1 MRDDTDPTPS
11 RTGAEPQAGPT
22 SASQPGGIGTPR
34 PDRTDGGKTRP
45 RRRGRGPGGNTGQV
59 PQGDKPA
66 RRGRGR
72 RKGQGDSGRRQQHE
86 ARRERQRAARAA
98 REPLIEYPAELP
110 VVEHREEIAEAIRDH
125 QVVVIAGETGSG
137 KTTQIPKICL
147 ELGLG
152 VDGMIGHTQPRRI
165 AARSVAARLAEE
177 MAEDLGD
184 TVGYQVRFTSQVA
197 DHTRVKVMTDGI
209 LLSELRHDRLL
220 RDYEVL
226 IIDEAHERSLNIDFI
241 IGFLTELLPKR
252 PDLKVV
258 ITSATINPEA
268 FSEHFGG
275 APIISVSGRTY
286 PVEVRYRPLDP
297 NDAGGSAEDD
307 EGNGDLTRGGAA
319 SRAPKDQVEGIL
331 DAFDELTG
339 EAPGDILVFLSGE
352 REIRDAADALTDHV
366 QKATLKGPRRRG
378 ADWEVVPLYA
388 RLSSQEQQRVFRP
401 HGRPRVVLATN
412 VAETSL
418 TVPGIKYVIDTGVA
432 RISRYSNRTKVQR
445 LPIEPVSQASANQ
458 RKGRSGRTSDGIA
471 IRLYSQADFE
481 SRPEFT
487 DPEILRT
494 NLASVILQ
502 MVNLGFARTEKEV
515 TDFPFLTPPDPRAVR
530 DGRTLLSEL
539 GALKVGQDSGLTV
552 TDIGRKLAALP
563 IDPRLARMV
572 IAGAQNGCGAEVAVI
587 VAALST
593 QDPRERP
600 AEQRGEADA
609 LHARFTHARSDFLSF
624 LALWN
629 YVREQSQ
636 TLSSSKFRRTIRGEF
651 LNYVRIREWQ
661 DLVGQLRSIAG
672 SAGIQLGEVTW
683 KTGADEGSAAGGKRD
698 PSTSG
703 PFDAQA
709 VAIHKALLTGLL
721 SMIGQKLPDGREYQG
736 ARGARFQIFP
746 GSGLFKKGPDFV
758 MSAELVETSRL
769 WARTVA
775 WADPDWVVDVAGDLV
790 KRTYAEP
797 RWSGRSG
804 QAVANEKATLYG
816 VTLYTERPVSY
827 ARIDRTVARELF
839 LRHALVE
846 GDWRETHAFL
856 QTNANTLAEAEELAS
871 RTRDR
876 RVLSGE
882 DDLYAFYDDRVP
894 EDVLTASDFTGWWR
908 KKRREDPAFLDVP
921 LETLLAEDAADRTAD
936 LAHEYPT
943 HWVLPA
949 RNDEESEARAELR
962 YSFEPGTEG
971 DGVTAEIQ
979 VGDLDQADP
988 HAFSWQVPGLRIEFM
1003 AALIRSLPKAKRTY
1017 FVPAPDVARDILA
1030 HLRAAGEEG
1039 LGSLPEVLAVEL
1051 TARGGG
1057 GRLEDRNP
1065 ITVTPADFDWSR
1077 VPAHLRLRFRLMRG
1091 RRVLTEG
1098 FDLAAMQADQRKR
1111 QAAKAAKALA
1121 RAQGSAAEAA
1131 AAGRGGS
1138 APQAAGAQTT
1148 AAEAAAGTRGPRTA
1162 GAGQAGAGVGPAGA
1176 GASRAGGA
1184 GRSGERGSGGRTSA
1198 PVPTREQLVDRVV
1211 AGASAVLSYAKE
1223 HLSTQEK
1230 LVLAGHQKT
1239 SDALLE
1245 AVLRVAARGEIAAA
1259 GMGADGRYADM
1270 TGTADVAATSGT
1282 AGVSDMTGTSR
1293 GAGASGTAGASGAS
1307 GADRAPGAAPDPDV
1321 LSRAAQGGLT
1331 TRMDQLLPAL
1341 IAALTAMTTLEK
1353 KVSKASSLV
1362 ILANLADVKEWRE
1375 QMGTAEAI
1383 AGLSEAA
1390 LLRLPRWVEAAN
1402 VRIDAMVDQPPR
1414 DRQLMDR
1421 MLASEAAVSK
1431 KLATTRPDVAA
1442 LGRAARFGEVVD
1454 PGAPSSGPGRPASGP
1469 GEGWHALLFQ
1479 QEELRLSLFAP
1490 SLGAIGKVS
1499 EQRIA
1504 KSLTKM

>member
-1 MRDDTDPTPS
+1 MRDDTPETPDTSRDTPVPT
-11 RTGAEPQAGPT
+11 RTGSQQSAGGEE
-22 SASQPGGIGTPR
+22 S
-34 PDRTDGGKTRP
+34 
-45 RRRGRGPGGNTGQV
+45 
-59 PQGDKPA
+59 
-66 RRGRGR
+66 RGRGR
-72 RKGQGDSGRRQQHE
+72 PRRKRSGDRRRPDRGGRRQDHE
-86 ARRERQRAARAA
+86 ARRERQRAARAT
-98 REPLIEYPAELP
+98 REPLLEYPAELP
-110 VVEHREEIAEAIRDH
+110 VVEHRDEIAEAIRDH

-152 VDGMIGHTQPRRI
+152 VTGMIGHTQPRRI
-165 AARSVAARLAEE
+165 AARSVAARLADE
-177 MAEDLGD
+177 MGEDLGD
-184 TVGYQVRFTSQVA
+184 TIGYQVRFTSQVA

-241 IGFLTELLPKR
+241 IGLLTRLLKER
-252 PDLKVV
+252 PDLKVI

-268 FSEHFGG
+268 FSAHFDG

-297 NDAGGSAEDD
+297 TADTELDTDGD
-307 EGNGDLTRGGAA
+307 EEGDLTRGGAA
-319 SRAPKDQVEGIL
+319 ARTPKDQVEGII
-331 DAFDELTG
+331 DAFDELTR
-339 EAPGDILVFLSGE
+339 EDPGDILVFLSGE

-366 QKATLKGPRRRG
+366 QRATTKGPRKRG

-388 RLSSQEQQRVFRP
+388 RLSSQEQQRVFQP
-401 HGRPRVVLATN
+401 HGRARVVLATN

-445 LPIEPVSQASANQ
+445 LPIEPISQASANQ
-458 RKGRSGRTSDGIA
+458 RKGRSGRTSDGIC
-471 IRLYSQADFE
+471 IRLFSEADFE
-481 SRPEFT
+481 ARPEFT

-502 MVNLGFARTEKEV
+502 MATLGFVRTEKDV

-530 DGRTLLSEL
+530 DGRALLAEL
-539 GALKVGQDSGLTV
+539 GGLRIAKDGALTV
-552 TDIGRKLAALP
+552 TETGRKIAALP

-609 LHARFTHARSDFLSF
+609 LHARFTHPRSDFLSF

-636 TLSSSKFRRTIRGEF
+636 ALSSSKFRRTIRGEF

-661 DLVGQLRSIAG
+661 DLVGQLRSLAG
-672 SAGIQLGEVTW
+672 SAGIQLGDVTW
-683 KTGADEGSAAGGKRD
+683 KTGADGDDVQTSAAAAGTSTRRGSRGGAVG
-698 PSTSG
+698 SG

-709 VAIHKALLTGLL
+709 VAIHSSLLTGLL

-736 ARGARFQIFP
+736 ARGSRFQIFP

-775 WADPDWVVDVAGDLV
+775 WADPDWIVDVAGDLV
-790 KRTYAEP
+790 KRTHAEP
-797 RWSGRSG
+797 RWSAKSG
-804 QAVANEKATLYG
+804 QAVADEKATLYG
-816 VTLYTERPVSY
+816 VTLYAERPVSY
-827 ARIDRTVARELF
+827 ARIDPVVARELF
-839 LRHALVE
+839 IRHALVE
-846 GDWRETHAFL
+846 GDWRESHEFL
-856 QTNANTLAEAEELAS
+856 QTNARTLAEADELAS

-876 RVLSGE
+876 RVLAGE
-882 DDLYAFYDDRVP
+882 DDLYAFYDARVP
-894 EDVLTASDFTGWWR
+894 DDVLTASDFTGWWR
-908 KKRREDPAFLDVP
+908 RKRREDPTHLDVP
-921 LETLLAEDAADRTAD
+921 LETLLAADAADRTAD
-936 LAHEYPT
+936 LARDYPT

-949 RNDEESEARAELR
+949 RDDTEEDARAELR

-979 VGDLDQADP
+979 LNDLDRADP
-988 HAFSWQVPGLRIEFM
+988 HSFSWHVPGLRIEFT

-1017 FVPAPDVARDILA
+1017 FVPAPDVAREILA

-1039 LGSLPEVLAVEL
+1039 MGSLPEALAAEL

-1065 ITVTPADFDWSR
+1065 ITVRATDFDWSR
-1077 VPAHLRLRFRLMRG
+1077 VPAHLRLRFRLQRG
-1091 RRVLTEG
+1091 RRVLAEG
-1098 FDLAAMQADQRKR
+1098 FDLAALQAEQRKR
-1111 QAAKAAKALA
+1111 EAAKAAKTHA
-1121 RAQGSAAEAA
+1121 RESA
-1131 AAGRGGS
+1131 AAGAR
-1138 APQAAGAQTT
+1138 
-1148 AAEAAAGTRGPRTA
+1148 
-1162 GAGQAGAGVGPAGA
+1162 
-1176 GASRAGGA
+1176 
-1184 GRSGERGSGGRTSA
+1184 SGGRTDRTAAGAAAGPRGSGAAPAGPAGHAGRGPADGRTGQGTSGAASA
-1198 PVPTREQLVDRVV
+1198 ASAHGGARSVRANREPVPTREQLVDRVR
-1211 AGASAVLSYAKE
+1211 AGASAAFAYAKE

-1245 AVLRVAARGEIAAA
+1245 AVLRVAARGEVAAA
-1259 GMGADGRYADM
+1259 GIGPDGTYAHD
-1270 TGTADVAATSGT
+1270 TGTG
-1282 AGVSDMTGTSR
+1282 
-1293 GAGASGTAGASGAS
+1293 GASGAAGS
-1307 GADRAPGAAPDPDV
+1307 AGEPGTAPDPDALV
-1321 LSRAAQGGLT
+1321 RSSQGGLT
-1331 TRMDQLLPAL
+1331 TRMEQLVPAL
-1341 IAALTAMTTLEK
+1341 IAALTAMTTLDK

-1362 ILANLADVKEWRE
+1362 ILANLADVKDWRDA
-1375 QMGTAEAI
+1375 MGTAPAI

-1390 LLRLPRWVEAAN
+1390 LLRLPRWVEAAD
-1402 VRIDAMVDQPPR
+1402 VRVDAMVDQPPR

-1421 MLASEAAVSK
+1421 VLGSEAGVSK
-1431 KLATTRPDVAA
+1431 KLQSTRPEVAG
-1442 LGRAARFGEVVD
+1442 LGRAARLGAVVD
-1454 PGAPSSGPGRPASGP
+1454 AGAAASGPGRPAGGP
-1469 GEGWHALLFQ
+1469 GEGWHAILFQ

-1490 SLGAIGKVS
+1490 ALGATGKVS
-1499 EQRIA
+1499 EQRIVKA
-1504 KSLTKM
+1504 LTAM

>member
-1 MRDDTDPTPS
+1 MPPFTGQPYARTNAGSLVFAMRDETPQTPDTSRETPVPARS
-11 RTGAEPQAGPT
+11 GARQSADGAGP
-22 SASQPGGIGTPR
+22 
-34 PDRTDGGKTRP
+34 
-45 RRRGRGPGGNTGQV
+45 
-59 PQGDKPA
+59 
-66 RRGRGR
+66 RGRGR
-72 RKGQGDSGRRQQHE
+72 PRRKRSGDRRRPDTGSRREQHE
-86 ARRERQRAARAA
+86 SRRERQRAARAT
-98 REPLIEYPAELP
+98 REPLLEYPAELP

-152 VDGMIGHTQPRRI
+152 VTGMIGHTQPRRI
-165 AARSVAARLAEE
+165 AARSVAARLADE
-177 MAEDLGD
+177 MGEDLGD

-241 IGFLTELLPKR
+241 IGLLTSLLKER
-252 PDLKVV
+252 PDLKVI

-268 FSEHFGG
+268 FSEHFDG

-297 NDAGGSAEDD
+297 ATDTGTDLDTEDG
-307 EGNGDLTRGGAA
+307 EGDLTRGGAA
-319 SRAPKDQVEGIL
+319 ARTPKDQVEGII

-352 REIRDAADALTDHV
+352 REIRDATDALTDHV
-366 QKATLKGPRRRG
+366 QRATRKGPRSRG
-378 ADWEVVPLYA
+378 ADWEIVPLYA
-388 RLSSQEQQRVFRP
+388 RLSSQEQQRVFQP

-445 LPIEPVSQASANQ
+445 LPIEPISQASANQ
-458 RKGRSGRTSDGIA
+458 RKGRSGRTSDGIC
-471 IRLYSQADFE
+471 IRLFSEADFDAR
-481 SRPEFT
+481 SEFT

-502 MVNLGFARTEKEV
+502 MAALGFVRTEKDV
-515 TDFPFLTPPDPRAVR
+515 TDFPFLTPPDPRSVR
-530 DGRTLLSEL
+530 DGRALLSEL
-539 GALKVGQDSGLTV
+539 GGLKIAKDGALTV
-552 TDIGRKLAALP
+552 TETGRKIAALP

-600 AEQRGEADA
+600 VEQRGEADA
-609 LHARFTHARSDFLSF
+609 LHARFTHTRSDFLSF

-636 TLSSSKFRRTIRGEF
+636 TLSSSKFRRTIRAEF

-683 KTGADEGSAAGGKRD
+683 KTGADSDEGQSPAATGKRTRGGPRDGAAG
-698 PSTSG
+698 SG

-709 VAIHKALLTGLL
+709 VAIHTALLTGLL

-736 ARGARFQIFP
+736 ARGSRFQIFP

-775 WADPDWVVDVAGDLV
+775 WADPDWIVEVAGDLV
-790 KRTYAEP
+790 KRTHAEP
-797 RWSGRSG
+797 RWSAKSG
-804 QAVANEKATLYG
+804 HAVADEKATLYG
-816 VTLYTERPVSY
+816 VTLYAERPVSY
-827 ARIDRTVARELF
+827 ARIDPVVARELF
-839 LRHALVE
+839 IRHALVE
-846 GDWRETHAFL
+846 GDWRESHDFL
-856 QTNANTLAEAEELAS
+856 QTNARTLAEADELAS

-882 DDLYAFYDDRVP
+882 DDLYAFYDARVP
-894 EDVLTASDFTGWWR
+894 DEVLTASDFTGWWR
-908 KKRREDPAFLDVP
+908 KKRREDPTHLDVP

-936 LAHEYPT
+936 LAHDYPT

-949 RNDEESEARAELR
+949 RDETESDARAELR

-979 VGDLDQADP
+979 LSDLDRADP
-988 HAFSWQVPGLRIEFM
+988 HAFSWHVPGLRIDFM
-1003 AALIRSLPKAKRTY
+1003 AALIRSLTKAKRTY
-1017 FVPAPDVARDILA
+1017 FVPAPDVAREILA
-1030 HLRAAGEEG
+1030 HVRAAGEEG
-1039 LGSLPEVLAVEL
+1039 SGSLPEMLAAEL

-1065 ITVTPADFDWSR
+1065 ITVHPTDFDWSR
-1077 VPAHLRLRFRLMRG
+1077 VPAHLRLRFRVQRG
-1091 RRVLTEG
+1091 RRVLAEG
-1098 FDLAAMQADQRKR
+1098 FDLAALQADQRKR
-1111 QAAKAAKALA
+1111 EAAKAEKALA
-1121 RAQGSAAEAA
+1121 RESA
-1131 AAGRGGS
+1131 AAGAGS
-1138 APQAAGAQTT
+1138 GSRADRT
-1148 AAEAAAGTRGPRTA
+1148 AAEAAAGSRDGSAGSAGLAGRTGSSGRGQAASGRA
-1162 GAGQAGAGVGPAGA
+1162 GQRASGAGSA
-1176 GASRAGGA
+1176 ASTHGGA
-1184 GRSGERGSGGRTSA
+1184 RSTRAARE
-1198 PVPTREQLVDRVV
+1198 PVPTREQLVDRVR
-1211 AGASAVLSYAKE
+1211 AGASAVFAYAKE

-1245 AVLRVAARGEIAAA
+1245 AVLRVAARGEVAAA
-1259 GMGADGRYADM
+1259 GIGPDGKYAHP
-1270 TGTADVAATSGT
+1270 A
-1282 AGVSDMTGTSR
+1282 
-1293 GAGASGTAGASGAS
+1293 GAGGAISSAGEPGT
-1307 GADRAPGAAPDPDV
+1307 APDPDALV
-1321 LSRAAQGGLT
+1321 RSSQGGLT
-1331 TRMDQLLPAL
+1331 TRLEQLVPAL
-1341 IAALTAMTTLEK
+1341 IAALTAMTTLDK

-1362 ILANLADVKEWRE
+1362 ILANLADVKEWRDA
-1375 QMGTAEAI
+1375 MGTAPAI

-1402 VRIDAMVDQPPR
+1402 ARVDAMVDQPPR

-1421 MLASEAAVSK
+1421 VLGSEAGVTK
-1431 KLATTRPDVAA
+1431 KLQAARPEVAG
-1442 LGRAARFGEVVD
+1442 LGRAARLGAVVD
-1454 PGAPSSGPGRPASGP
+1454 AGAAASGPGRPAGGP
-1469 GEGWHALLFQ
+1469 GEGWHAILFQ

-1490 SLGAIGKVS
+1490 ALGAMGKVS

-1504 KSLTKM
+1504 KALTAM

>member
-1 MRDDTDPTPS
+1 MRDETPETPDTSRDTP
-11 RTGAEPQAGPT
+11 
-22 SASQPGGIGTPR
+22 
-34 PDRTDGGKTRP
+34 
-45 RRRGRGPGGNTGQV
+45 V
-59 PQGDKPA
+59 PA
-66 RRGRGR
+66 RRGAKQSADGAGSRGR
-72 RKGQGDSGRRQQHE
+72 GRPRRKRAGDRRRPDGGSRREQHE
-86 ARRERQRAARAA
+86 ARRERQRAARAT
-98 REPLIEYPAELP
+98 RDPLLEYPGELP

-152 VDGMIGHTQPRRI
+152 VTGMIGHTQPRRI
-165 AARSVAARLAEE
+165 AARSVAARLADE
-177 MAEDLGD
+177 MGEDLGD

-241 IGFLTELLPKR
+241 IGLLTRLLKER
-252 PDLKVV
+252 PDLKVI

-268 FSEHFGG
+268 FSEHFDD

-297 NDAGGSAEDD
+297 TADASGDGDDDD
-307 EGNGDLTRGGAA
+307 EGALTRGGAA
-319 SRAPKDQVEGIL
+319 SRTPKDQVEGII

-366 QKATLKGPRRRG
+366 QRATRRGPRSRG
-378 ADWEVVPLYA
+378 ADWEVVPLFA
-388 RLSSQEQQRVFRP
+388 RLSSQEQQRVFQP

-445 LPIEPVSQASANQ
+445 LPIEPISQASANQ
-458 RKGRSGRTSDGIA
+458 RKGRSGRTSDGIC
-471 IRLYSQADFE
+471 IRLYSEADFE
-481 SRPEFT
+481 ARPEFT

-502 MVNLGFARTEKEV
+502 MATLGFVRTERDV

-530 DGRTLLSEL
+530 DGRALLAEL
-539 GALKVGQDSGLTV
+539 SGLRIAQDGALSV
-552 TDIGRKLAALP
+552 TETGRRIAALP

-609 LHARFTHARSDFLSF
+609 LHARFTHTRSDFLSF

-661 DLVGQLRSIAG
+661 DLVGQLRAIAG

-683 KTGADEGSAAGGKRD
+683 KTGADGDYEQRTAATGGRTRGRSRGSGAGSGGGAAG
-698 PSTSG
+698 SG
-703 PFDAQA
+703 PFDEQA
-709 VAIHKALLTGLL
+709 VAIHTSLLTGLL

-736 ARGARFQIFP
+736 ARGSRFQIFP

-758 MSAELVETSRL
+758 MAAELVETSRL

-775 WADPDWVVDVAGDLV
+775 WADPDWILDVAGDLV
-790 KRTYAEP
+790 KRTHEEP
-797 RWSGRSG
+797 RWSAKSG
-804 QAVANEKATLYG
+804 HAVTDEKATLYG
-816 VTLYTERPVSY
+816 VTLYAERPVSY
-827 ARIDRTVARELF
+827 ARIDPIVARELF
-839 LRHALVE
+839 IRHALVE
-846 GDWRETHAFL
+846 GDWRETHEFL
-856 QTNANTLAEAEELAS
+856 TTNARTLAEAEELAS

-876 RVLSGE
+876 RVLAGE
-882 DDLYAFYDDRVP
+882 DDLYAFYDARVP
-894 EDVLTASDFTGWWR
+894 DDVLTASDFTGWWR
-908 KKRREDPAFLDVP
+908 KKRREDPAHLDVP
-921 LETLLAEDAADRTAD
+921 LDLLLAEDAADRTAD
-936 LAHEYPT
+936 LARDYPT

-949 RNDEESEARAELR
+949 RDDTEDDARAELR

-979 VGDLDQADP
+979 MNDLDRADP
-988 HAFSWQVPGLRIEFM
+988 HAFSWHVPGLRVDFVS
-1003 AALIRSLPKAKRTY
+1003 ALIRSLPKAKRTY
-1017 FVPAPDVARDILA
+1017 FVPAPDVAREILA
-1030 HLRAAGEEG
+1030 HLRAADEEG
-1039 LGSLPEVLAVEL
+1039 VGSLPEVLAAEL

-1065 ITVTPADFDWSR
+1065 ITVSPADFDWAR
-1077 VPAHLRLRFRLMRG
+1077 VPAHLRLRFRLQRG

-1098 FDLAAMQADQRKR
+1098 FDLAALQADQRR
-1111 QAAKAAKALA
+1111 REAARAQKALA
-1121 RAQGSAAEAA
+1121 RESA
-1131 AAGRGGS
+1131 AAGGRSGGGN
-1138 APQAAGAQTT
+1138 ART
-1148 AAEAAAGTRGPRTA
+1148 AAEAAAGSRRNGAGPSGPSGPAGQANQAGRGQPAAGRAGQGTSGA
-1162 GAGQAGAGVGPAGA
+1162 GAGGSAQGAAR
-1176 GASRAGGA
+1176 STRAA
-1184 GRSGERGSGGRTSA
+1184 RE
-1198 PVPTREQLVDRVV
+1198 PVPTREQLVDRVR
-1211 AGASAVLSYAKE
+1211 AGASAVLAYAKE

-1245 AVLRVAARGEIAAA
+1245 AVLRVAARGEVAAA
-1259 GMGADGRYADM
+1259 GIGPDGTYAHPADAGGASAAAGGPASAGEP
-1270 TGTADVAATSGT
+1270 GTAPETEALVRS
-1282 AGVSDMTGTSR
+1282 
-1293 GAGASGTAGASGAS
+1293 
-1307 GADRAPGAAPDPDV
+1307 
-1321 LSRAAQGGLT
+1321 AQGGLT
-1331 TRMDQLLPAL
+1331 TRLEKLVPAL
-1341 IAALTAMTTLEK
+1341 IAALTGMTTLDT
-1353 KVSKASSLV
+1353 KVTKASSLV
-1362 ILANLADVKEWRE
+1362 ILANLADVKDWRDA
-1375 QMGTAEAI
+1375 MGTAPAI

-1402 VRIDAMVDQPPR
+1402 VRVDAMVDQPPR

-1421 MLASEAAVSK
+1421 VLGSEAGVSK
-1431 KLATTRPDVAA
+1431 KLQTAHPEVAG
-1442 LGRAARFGEVVD
+1442 LGRAARLGAVVEA
-1454 PGAPSSGPGRPASGP
+1454 GAAASGPGRPAGGP
-1469 GEGWHALLFQ
+1469 GEGWHAILFQ

-1490 SLGAIGKVS
+1490 ALGAMGKVS

-1504 KSLTKM
+1504 KALTAM

>member
-1 MRDDTDPTPS
+1 MPPLTGQPYAEANAGSLVFAMRDDIPEKPDASRDTPVPARS
-11 RTGAEPQAGPT
+11 GAGQSADGAGP
-22 SASQPGGIGTPR
+22 
-34 PDRTDGGKTRP
+34 
-45 RRRGRGPGGNTGQV
+45 
-59 PQGDKPA
+59 
-66 RRGRGR
+66 RGRGR
-72 RKGQGDSGRRQQHE
+72 PRRKRSGGRRRPEGGSRREQHE
-86 ARRERQRAARAA
+86 ARRERQRAARAT
-98 REPLIEYPAELP
+98 REPLLEYPAELP

-152 VDGMIGHTQPRRI
+152 VTGMIGHTQPRRI
-165 AARSVAARLAEE
+165 AARSVAARLADE
-177 MAEDLGD
+177 MGEDLGD

-197 DHTRVKVMTDGI
+197 EHTRVKVMTDGI

-241 IGFLTELLPKR
+241 IGLLTRLLKER
-252 PDLKVV
+252 PDLKVI

-268 FSEHFGG
+268 FSEHFDG

-297 NDAGGSAEDD
+297 TADTELESEDD
-307 EGNGDLTRGGAA
+307 EERSLTRGGAA
-319 SRAPKDQVEGIL
+319 SRTPKDQVEGII

-352 REIRDAADALTDHV
+352 REIRDAADALADHV
-366 QKATLKGPRRRG
+366 QRATRKGPRSRG
-378 ADWEVVPLYA
+378 ADWEIVPLYA

-418 TVPGIKYVIDTGVA
+418 TVPGIRYVIDTGVA

-445 LPIEPVSQASANQ
+445 LPIEPISQASANQ
-458 RKGRSGRTSDGIA
+458 RKGRSGRTSDGIC
-471 IRLYSQADFE
+471 IRLFSEADFE
-481 SRPEFT
+481 ARPEFT

-502 MVNLGFARTEKEV
+502 MVTLGFVRTEKDV
-515 TDFPFLTPPDPRAVR
+515 ADFPFLTPPDPRAVR
-530 DGRTLLSEL
+530 DGRALLAEL
-539 GALKVGQDSGLTV
+539 GGLRVAQDGALAV
-552 TDIGRKLAALP
+552 TETGRRIAALP
-563 IDPRLARMV
+563 IDPRLARML

-609 LHARFTHARSDFLSF
+609 LHARFTHTRSDFLSF

-636 TLSSSKFRRTIRGEF
+636 TLSSSKFRRTFRGEF

-672 SAGIQLGEVTW
+672 SAGIQVGEVTW
-683 KTGADEGSAAGGKRD
+683 KTGADGDEEQSTAATGQHARRGSRGGAAG
-698 PSTSG
+698 SG

-709 VAIHKALLTGLL
+709 VAIHTSLLTGLL

-736 ARGARFQIFP
+736 ARGSRFQIFP

-775 WADPDWVVDVAGDLV
+775 WADPDWILDVAGDLV
-790 KRTYAEP
+790 KRTHAEP
-797 RWSGRSG
+797 RWSAKSG
-804 QAVANEKATLYG
+804 HAVADEKATLYG
-816 VTLYTERPVSY
+816 VTLYASRPISY
-827 ARIDRTVARELF
+827 ARIDPVVARELF
-839 LRHALVE
+839 IRHALVE
-846 GDWRETHAFL
+846 GDWRESHEFL
-856 QTNANTLAEAEELAS
+856 KTNARTLAEADELAS

-876 RVLSGE
+876 RVLAGD
-882 DDLYAFYDDRVP
+882 DDLYAFYDARVP
-894 EDVLTASDFTGWWR
+894 DDVLTASDFTGWWR
-908 KKRREDPAFLDVP
+908 RKRREDPSHLDVP
-921 LETLLAEDAADRTAD
+921 LEALLAEDAADRTAD
-936 LAHEYPT
+936 LARDYPT

-949 RNDEESEARAELR
+949 RDDTEEDARAELR

-971 DGVTAEIQ
+971 DGVTVEIQ
-979 VGDLDQADP
+979 LDDLDRADP
-988 HAFSWQVPGLRIEFM
+988 HAFSWHVPGLRIDFV

-1017 FVPAPDVARDILA
+1017 FVPAPDVAREILA
-1030 HLRAAGEEG
+1030 HVRAAGEEG
-1039 LGSLPEVLAVEL
+1039 SGSLPEVLAAEL

-1065 ITVTPADFDWSR
+1065 ITVVPAEFDWSR
-1077 VPAHLRLRFRLMRG
+1077 VPAHLRLRFRLQRG
-1091 RRVLTEG
+1091 RRVLAEG
-1098 FDLAAMQADQRKR
+1098 FDLAALQAEQRKR
-1111 QAAKAAKALA
+1111 EAAKAGKTLA
-1121 RAQGSAAEAA
+1121 RGSAAAGGRSGGRS
-1131 AAGRGGS
+1131 GRGP
-1138 APQAAGAQTT
+1138 AEVAA
-1148 AAEAAAGTRGPRTA
+1148 
-1162 GAGQAGAGVGPAGA
+1162 GPAGQ
-1176 GASRAGGA
+1176 GTSGA
-1184 GRSGERGSGGRTSA
+1184 GSAASSRGAARSTRAARE
-1198 PVPTREQLVDRVV
+1198 PVPTREQLVDRVR
-1211 AGASAVLSYAKE
+1211 AGASAVLAYAKE

-1230 LVLAGHQKT
+1230 LVLAGHQT
-1239 SDALLE
+1239 STDALLE
-1245 AVLRVAARGEIAAA
+1245 AVLRVAVRGEVVAA
-1259 GMGADGRYADM
+1259 GIGPDGTYAHPVGADGASGPTRASAS
-1270 TGTADVAATSGT
+1270 TGGSGT
-1282 AGVSDMTGTSR
+1282 A
-1293 GAGASGTAGASGAS
+1293 
-1307 GADRAPGAAPDPDV
+1307 PDPEALV
-1321 LSRAAQGGLT
+1321 RSAQGGLT
-1331 TRMDQLLPAL
+1331 TRLEQLVPAL
-1341 IAALTAMTTLEK
+1341 IAALTGMTTLDK

-1362 ILANLADVKEWRE
+1362 ILANLADVKDWRDA
-1375 QMGTAEAI
+1375 MGTAPAI

-1402 VRIDAMVDQPPR
+1402 VRVDAMVDQPPR

-1421 MLASEAAVSK
+1421 VLGSEAGVSK
-1431 KLATTRPDVAA
+1431 KLQAAWPAVAG
-1442 LGRAARFGEVVD
+1442 LGRAARLGAVVD
-1454 PGAPSSGPGRPASGP
+1454 AGAAASGPGRPAGGQ
-1469 GEGWHALLFQ
+1469 GEGWHAILFQ

-1490 SLGAIGKVS
+1490 ALGAMGKVS

-1504 KSLTKM
+1504 KALTGM

>member
-1 MRDDTDPTPS
+1 MEPYAASRAGNLVFAMRDDSNTPASDPADPA
-11 RTGAEPQAGPT
+11 RT
-22 SASQPGGIGTPR
+22 
-34 PDRTDGGKTRP
+34 P
-45 RRRGRGPGGNTGQV
+45 RRRGRGRRPRSGSGG
-59 PQGDKPA
+59 A
-66 RRGRGR
+66 RAGRG
-72 RKGQGDSGRRQQHE
+72 GRAQAHE
-86 ARRERQRAARAA
+86 ERRERQRAARAA
-98 REPLIEYPAELP
+98 RTPLLEYPPELP
-110 VVEHREEIAEAIRDH
+110 VVEHRAEIADAIRDN

-152 VDGMIGHTQPRRI
+152 VHGMIGHTQPRRI
-165 AARSVAARLAEE
+165 AARSVAARLAYE

-184 TVGYQVRFTSQVA
+184 TVGYQVRFTAQVA

-241 IGFLTELLPKR
+241 IGLLTRLLRER
-252 PDLKVV
+252 PDLKVI

-268 FSEHFGG
+268 FSEHFGD

-297 NDAGGSAEDD
+297 NAEASTPEDAEADDAAQDD
-307 EGNGDLTRGGAA
+307 ETLADGTQSGGLRDDGPREDLTRGGAA
-319 SRAPKDQVEGIL
+319 RRPVKDQVEGIL

-339 EAPGDILVFLSGE
+339 EEPGDILVFLSGE
-352 REIRDAADALTDHV
+352 REIRDTADALEDHIR
-366 QKATLKGPRRRG
+366 KAGQKGPRRRG

-388 RLSSQEQQRVFRP
+388 RLSAQEQQRVFQS
-401 HGRPRVVLATN
+401 HERPRVVLATN

-418 TVPGIKYVIDTGVA
+418 TVPGIRYVIDTGVA

-445 LPIEPVSQASANQ
+445 LPIEPISQASANQ
-458 RKGRSGRTSDGIA
+458 RKGRSGRTSDGIC

-481 SRPEFT
+481 ARPEFT

-502 MVNLGFARTEKEV
+502 MVTLGFARTQQEV

-530 DGRTLLSEL
+530 DGRLLLEEL
-539 GALKVGQDSGLTV
+539 SALRTGKDGALTV
-552 TDIGRKLAALP
+552 TETGKRIAALP

-587 VAALST
+587 VAALTT

-609 LHARFTHARSDFLSF
+609 HHARFTHARSDFLSF

-661 DLVGQLRSIAG
+661 DLVGQLRSLAG
-672 SAGIQLGEVTW
+672 SAGLQLGEVTW
-683 KTGADEGSAAGGKRD
+683 KTGADHGLGDGSGDDRATGKGSGRGRD
-698 PSTSG
+698 TG
-703 PFDAQA
+703 PFDQQA

-758 MSAELVETSRL
+758 MAAELVETSRL

-775 WADPDWVVDVAGDLV
+775 WADPDWVVEVAGDLV
-790 KRTYAEP
+790 KRTHAEP
-797 RWSGRSG
+797 RWSAKSG
-804 QAVANEKATLYG
+804 QAVASEKATLYG

-827 ARIDRTVARELF
+827 ARIDRMVARELF
-839 LRHALVE
+839 IRHALVE
-846 GDWRETHAFL
+846 GDWREQHKFMA
-856 QTNANTLAEAEELAS
+856 TNATTLAEAEELAS

-876 RVLSGE
+876 RVLAGE
-882 DDLYAFYDDRVP
+882 DDLYAFYDERVP

-908 KKRREDPAFLDVP
+908 KKRREDPSFLDVP

-936 LAHEYPT
+936 LARDYPT

-949 RNDEESEARAELR
+949 RSDLEEDARAELR
-962 YSFEPGTEG
+962 YAFEPGTAG
-971 DGVTAEIQ
+971 DGVTAEFQ
-979 VGDLDQADP
+979 LRDLDRADP
-988 HAFSWQVPGLRIEFM
+988 HAFSWHVPGLRIEYM
-1003 AALIRSLPKAKRTY
+1003 SALIRSLPKAKRTY

-1030 HLRAAGEEG
+1030 HVRAAGEEG
-1039 LGSLPEVLAVEL
+1039 VGSLPEVLAAEL

-1065 ITVTPADFDWSR
+1065 ITVTTADFDLSR
-1077 VPAHLRLRFRLMRG
+1077 VPAHLRMRYRLLRG
-1091 RRVLTEG
+1091 RRVLAEG
-1098 FDLAAMQADQRKR
+1098 LDLAALQAEQRKR
-1111 QAAKAAKALA
+1111 AAAKAAKA
-1121 RAQGSAAEAA
+1121 
-1131 AAGRGGS
+1131 
-1138 APQAAGAQTT
+1138 AGAGGGASGAGGPGT
-1148 AAEAAAGTRGPRTA
+1148 ATSGTRGS
-1162 GAGQAGAGVGPAGA
+1162 GA
-1176 GASRAGGA
+1176 GASGTGASGGDGAARSGRTHAAGAGGGSA
-1184 GRSGERGSGGRTSA
+1184 GVGTSRRGGKAAEA
-1198 PVPTREQLVDRVV
+1198 PVLTREQLVDRVV
-1211 AGASAVLSYAKE
+1211 AEAGAVLGYIKE
-1223 HLSTQEK
+1223 HLTTQEK
-1230 LVLAGHQKT
+1230 LILAGHQT
-1239 SDALLE
+1239 TADALLD
-1245 AVLRVAARGEIAAA
+1245 ALLRVAARGELA
-1259 GMGADGRYADM
+1259 GRGIGADGRIGAGSAD
-1270 TGTADVAATSGT
+1270 GPNGSGQGADGRGAAST
-1282 AGVSDMTGTSR
+1282 AGQ
-1293 GAGASGTAGASGAS
+1293 GASGA
-1307 GADRAPGAAPDPDV
+1307 GVPEVDA
-1321 LSRAAQGGLT
+1321 LERAAQGGLAQ
-1331 TRMDQLLPAL
+1331 RVDQLLPAL
-1341 IAALTAMTTLEK
+1341 VSALTAFTALDK
-1353 KVSKASSLV
+1353 KVTASSSLV
-1362 ILANLADVKEWRE
+1362 ILSNLADVKDWRE
-1375 QMGTAEAI
+1375 QMGEPAAI

-1390 LLRLPRWVEAAN
+1390 LLRLPRWVEAA
-1402 VRIDAMVDQPPR
+1402 VARVDAMVDQPPR

-1421 MLASEAAVSK
+1421 VRTAEAGIEK
-1431 KLATTRPDVAA
+1431 KLQSARPEVAG
-1442 LGRAARFGEVVD
+1442 LGRAARLGAVVEA
-1454 PGAPSSGPGRPASGP
+1454 GAPPRGP
-1469 GEGWHALLFQ
+1469 GEGWHAVLFQ
-1479 QEELRLSLFAP
+1479 QEELRISLYAP
-1490 SLGAIGKVS
+1490 ALGTVGKVS

-1504 KSLTKM
+1504 KALAAL